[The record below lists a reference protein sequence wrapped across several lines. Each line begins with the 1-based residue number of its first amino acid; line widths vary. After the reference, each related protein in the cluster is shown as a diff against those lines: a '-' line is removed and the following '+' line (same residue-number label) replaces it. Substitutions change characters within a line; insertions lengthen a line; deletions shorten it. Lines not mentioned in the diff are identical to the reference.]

1 MEIGKDNEESRVAAG
16 VQCVQVQ
23 NAAYPETLQTV
34 RAVILLGSAHTDRS
48 FSFELGGEKK
58 TKGAALTFVRPFVFL
73 ATLRGSLHVFSSS
86 ERLIFYFYVAFIL
99 HCHTTTNMI
108 CLHANSV

>member
-1 MEIGKDNEESRVAAG
+1 MEIGKDNEESCVEAG

-34 RAVILLGSAHTDRS
+34 RAAILLGSTHTDRS

-58 TKGAALTFVRPFVFL
+58 TKGAALTFVRPLISLLRSVAADMASRVVSVSFSTSMSHLFST
-73 ATLRGSLHVFSSS
+73 ATLLR
-86 ERLIFYFYVAFIL
+86 I
-99 HCHTTTNMI
+99 
-108 CLHANSV
+108 

>member
-1 MEIGKDNEESRVAAG
+1 MEIGKDNEESRVEAG

-34 RAVILLGSAHTDRS
+34 RAAFSLGLTHTDCS

-58 TKGAALTFVRPFVFL
+58 TKGAALTFVRPFMFL
-73 ATLRGSLHVFSSS
+73 AALHGS
-86 ERLIFYFYVAFIL
+86 
-99 HCHTTTNMI
+99 
-108 CLHANSV
+108 